1 MNCHCC
7 IGIILHRLLTS
18 PILMENISV
27 CSSLLVYD
35 TLAEQWQTGDT
46 QIQDWPHST
55 QPLATLPR
63 TLAESGGRGP
73 CLSLYCYGIKL

>member
-1 MNCHCC
+1 
-7 IGIILHRLLTS
+7 
-18 PILMENISV
+18 MENISV
-27 CSSLLVYD
+27 CGSLLVYD